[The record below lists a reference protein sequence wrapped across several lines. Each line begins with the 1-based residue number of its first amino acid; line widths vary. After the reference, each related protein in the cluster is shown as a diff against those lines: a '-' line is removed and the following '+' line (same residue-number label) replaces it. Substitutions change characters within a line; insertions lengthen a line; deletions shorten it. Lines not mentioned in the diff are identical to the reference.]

1 MLESVSALLAT
12 IPGGAFIWVTLT
24 FLIVFGV
31 LVFFH
36 ELGHYFAARSVGI
49 RVESFSIGFGKELFG
64 WNDKHGTRW
73 KLSLIPL
80 GGYVAMHGF
89 QSDDEK
95 PTKDKDAFINKPVWA
110 RMWVVVAGPLANF
123 LLAIACF
130 SGLYMAGERVPAA
143 VIGTVA
149 PEMPAALAGVVEG
162 DHVLEVN
169 GVAVE
174 TWVDLVDEITKAVDK
189 PVTLTVDRQGQFKV
203 FTIQPQVQEAKTLLG
218 DVVRKPMIGIG
229 VGKDYIHKP
238 HGVVESISLGAQ
250 QTWGLSSM
258 MLVAIKRMIFGQMEA
273 DIGGPILIAQQ
284 AGERAAE
291 GWYELVFFMA
301 FISVNLGLI
310 NLFPVPLL
318 DGGHLM
324 FLAVEGVRRR
334 PLSMK
339 LQEIGYKVGGAML
352 LTLMVFAFYKDIV
365 RLIAG

>member
-1 MLESVSALLAT
+1 MLESLSTLLAT
-12 IPGGAFIWVTLT
+12 IPGGGVLWVALT
-24 FLIVFGV
+24 FLVVFGI

-49 RVESFSIGFGKELFG
+49 RVEAFSIGFGKEIFG
-64 WNDKHGTRW
+64 WNDKRGTRW
-73 KLSLIPL
+73 KVSLIPL

-95 PTKDKDAFINKPVWA
+95 PTKDKDAFINKSVWA

-130 SGLYMAGERVPAA
+130 TGLYMAGERVPTA
-143 VIGTVA
+143 VIGGVA
-149 PEMPAALAGVVEG
+149 KDMPAAKAGLLEG
-162 DHVLEVN
+162 DKILSVN
-169 GVAVE
+169 NVSVE
-174 TWVDLVDEITKAVDK
+174 TWIDLVDEITKSGNKTISLA
-189 PVTLTVDRQGQFKV
+189 VDRQGQPLVINVEPKV
-203 FTIQPQVQEAKTLLG
+203 HEGKNILG
-218 DVVRKPMIGIG
+218 ETVSKPMIGIA
-229 VGKDYIHKP
+229 VGKDFVTKP
-238 HGVVESISLGAQ
+238 HGVVESISLGVQ
-250 QTWGLSSM
+250 QTWGLSYT

-291 GWYELVFFMA
+291 GLYELVFFMA

-318 DGGHLM
+318 DGGHLL
-324 FLAVEGVRRR
+324 FLAAEAVRRR
-334 PLSMK
+334 PLPQAFQDVGFK
-339 LQEIGYKVGGAML
+339 IGGAML
-352 LTLMVFAFYKDIV
+352 IALMVFAFYKDIV